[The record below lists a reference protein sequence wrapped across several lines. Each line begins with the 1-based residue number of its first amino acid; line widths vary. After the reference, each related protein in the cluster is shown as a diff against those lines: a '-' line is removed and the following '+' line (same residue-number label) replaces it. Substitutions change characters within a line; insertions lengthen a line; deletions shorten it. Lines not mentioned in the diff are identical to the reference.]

1 MEGGQDDRK
10 AIADSLVITG
20 NLVGNYW
27 PMWVP
32 TRATTQ
38 SIWSS
43 RKPSIMGNS
52 SYPEALRGGLRRSL
66 AVASPQPRRASWQV
80 APRADS
86 SVRLMRV

>member
-1 MEGGQDDRK
+1 VEGGQDDRK

-43 RKPSIMGNS
+43 RKPSIIGDS

-66 AVASPQPRRASWQV
+66 AAPHGRWPRASTALFV
-80 APRADS
+80 
-86 SVRLMRV
+86 